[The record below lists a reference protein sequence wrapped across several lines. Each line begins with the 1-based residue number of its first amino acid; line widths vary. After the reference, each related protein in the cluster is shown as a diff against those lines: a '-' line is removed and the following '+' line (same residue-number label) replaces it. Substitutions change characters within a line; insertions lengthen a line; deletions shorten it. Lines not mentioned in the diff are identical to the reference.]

1 MHNRRCLKNH
11 APRSADASRAAGK
24 LLPLKLATLLF
35 LFLNRMLFCTCDVVE
50 KT

>member
-1 MHNRRCLKNH
+1 MPNRRHPKNH

-24 LLPLKLATLLF
+24 LLPLKPATSLF
-35 LFLNRMLFCTCDVVE
+35 LFLNRMLSCTYGVVE